1 MDDEENRSHVGKT
14 MEENE
19 AYDIPGNTP
28 HNIKRVCYPQN
39 LCCRAVF
46 PIVDPPT
53 PEKPCYIGAF
63 PRVRVLPHIFG
74 SDFIKSIKGNTIMI

>member
-1 MDDEENRSHVGKT
+1 MDDEENRGHVGKT

-46 PIVDPPT
+46 PIVDPP
-53 PEKPCYIGAF
+53 P
-63 PRVRVLPHIFG
+63 PRKTLLYRSLSPSKGSPSHIWFR
-74 SDFIKSIKGNTIMI
+74 FYKKY

>member
-1 MDDEENRSHVGKT
+1 MDDEENRGHVGKT

-46 PIVDPPT
+46 PIVDPP
-53 PEKPCYIGAF
+53 
-63 PRVRVLPHIFG
+63 PRKTLLYRSLSSSKGSPSHICFR
-74 SDFIKSIKGNTIMI
+74 FYKKY